1 MSDAVDDLDFWG
13 RQLLK
18 KSQLNPLRERMSE
31 FVSDTGPTPDLSE
44 LREATS
50 GGTDL
55 SEIVDDERE
64 ERV

>member
-1 MSDAVDDLDFWG
+1 MSDAADDLNFWG

-18 KSQLNPLRERMSE
+18 KSQLNPLREKMQE
-31 FVSDTGPTPDLSE
+31 FVADTGTTPDLSE
-44 LREATS
+44 LRDATS

-55 SEIVDDERE
+55 SEIVDEERE

>member
-1 MSDAVDDLDFWG
+1 MSDAAEDLDFWG
-13 RQLLK
+13 RQLLR
-18 KSQLNPLRERMSE
+18 KSQLNPLREKMER
-31 FVSDTGPTPDLSE
+31 FVSETGPPPALSE

-55 SEIVDDERE
+55 SELVDEERE